1 MQHIMQIAFD
11 FDDDRV
17 RQVAENKI
25 DQNMDN
31 IIKDIVTDRI
41 APWTQDAFATWE
53 VERKKHRDWRELDR
67 MVKDHVNSIIDE
79 HKDEIIQKAAEMLCE
94 SYKRTKAWKEKASDV
109 IA

>member
-41 APWTQDAFATWE
+41 APFTTDYYS
-53 VERKKHRDWRELDR
+53 VYGKKTRDWRELDR

-79 HKDEIIQKAAEMLCE
+79 HKDEIIQKAADMLCE

-109 IA
+109 IS

>member
-11 FDDDRV
+11 FDDERV
-17 RQVAENKI
+17 RTVAENKI
-25 DQNMDN
+25 EQSMDN

-41 APWTQDAFATWE
+41 APFTTDYYSRSGKT
-53 VERKKHRDWRELDR
+53 RDWSELDR

-94 SYKRTKAWKEKASDV
+94 SYKRTKAWKEKVSDV
-109 IA
+109 IS

>member
-17 RQVAENKI
+17 RGIAEKRVEDDMNR
-25 DQNMDN
+25 
-31 IIKDIVTDRI
+31 IIRDIVTDRI
-41 APWTQDAFATWE
+41 APMETSWGGKK
-53 VERKKHRDWRELDR
+53 ERNWQKLEK
-67 MVKDHVNSIIDE
+67 MVKDYVSALVDE
-79 HKDEIIQKAAEMLCE
+79 HKDEIIQKAAEMLCD